1 MKLKYYLRG
10 LGIGILVTTVI
21 LSLAGIG
28 RKNMTD
34 EEVIKRAKE
43 LGMVESTLLSDLAD
57 QAKADEVKPTE
68 PETSPQ
74 PEETLPPETTPE
86 TAPEQENDTEQK
98 TPAAQENGTEQET
111 ASGQENGTEQE
122 TTSGQ
127 ENDTEKET
135 SPGQD
140 NNTEPEK
147 ATEPATTPT
156 PETPVSPEDG
166 SSDTPAGETF
176 TLVIGRGESSTTV
189 SKNLQKAGIVEDAAV
204 FDKFLCNNGYDKK
217 IITGTYEIPYGASE
231 EEIAKIITRK

>member
-57 QAKADEVKPTE
+57 QAEADEVQPTE
-68 PETSPQ
+68 PETSEPETSQQ
-74 PEETLPPETTPE
+74 PEETLPEETTPE
-86 TAPEQENDTEQK
+86 TAPEQEN
-98 TPAAQENGTEQET
+98 GTEKV
-111 ASGQENGTEQE
+111 
-122 TTSGQ
+122 TT
-127 ENDTEKET
+127 
-135 SPGQD
+135 PGQD
-140 NNTEPEK
+140 NNTEPE
-147 ATEPATTPT
+147 TTPT

-189 SKNLQKAGIVEDAAV
+189 SKNLKKAGIVEDAAA

-217 IITGTYEIPYGASE
+217 IITGTYEILYGATE

>member
-57 QAKADEVKPTE
+57 QAEADEVQPTE
-68 PETSPQ
+68 PETSEPETSQQ
-74 PEETLPPETTPE
+74 PEETLPEETTPE
-86 TAPEQENDTEQK
+86 TAPEQEN
-98 TPAAQENGTEQET
+98 GTEQET
-111 ASGQENGTEQE
+111 APA
-122 TTSGQ
+122 Q
-127 ENDTEKET
+127 ENDTEKVT
-135 SPGQD
+135 TPGQD
-140 NNTEPEK
+140 NNTEPE
-147 ATEPATTPT
+147 TTPT

-189 SKNLQKAGIVEDAAV
+189 SKNLKKAGIVEDAAA

-217 IITGTYEIPYGASE
+217 IITGTYEILYGATE

>member
-57 QAKADEVKPTE
+57 QAKADEVQSTE
-68 PETSPQ
+68 PETSQQ
-74 PEETLPPETTPE
+74 PEETLPEETTPE
-86 TAPEQENDTEQK
+86 TAPEQET
-98 TPAAQENGTEQET
+98 TPV
-111 ASGQENGTEQE
+111 S
-122 TTSGQ
+122 
-127 ENDTEKET
+127 EKA
-135 SPGQD
+135 PGQA
-140 NNTEPEK
+140 PPVAPK
-147 ATEPATTPT
+147 
-156 PETPVSPEDG
+156 ETPVSPEDG

-189 SKNLQKAGIVEDAAV
+189 SKNLQKAGIVEDAAA

-217 IITGTYEIPYGASE
+217 IITGTYEILYGATE

>member
-1 MKLKYYLRG
+1 
-10 LGIGILVTTVI
+10 
-21 LSLAGIG
+21 
-28 RKNMTD
+28 MTD

-57 QAKADEVKPTE
+57 QAEADEVKPTE
-68 PETSPQ
+68 PETSEPETGQQ

-86 TAPEQENDTEQK
+86 TAPGEENDTEQK
-98 TPAAQENGTEQET
+98 TPAGQENGTEQET
-111 ASGQENGTEQE
+111 ASAQENG
-122 TTSGQ
+122 
-127 ENDTEKET
+127 
-135 SPGQD
+135 
-140 NNTEPEK
+140 TEPEK
-147 ATEPATTPT
+147 ATEPETTPD
-156 PETPVSPEDG
+156 TPVSPEDG

-189 SKNLQKAGIVEDAAV
+189 SKNLQKAGIVEDAAA